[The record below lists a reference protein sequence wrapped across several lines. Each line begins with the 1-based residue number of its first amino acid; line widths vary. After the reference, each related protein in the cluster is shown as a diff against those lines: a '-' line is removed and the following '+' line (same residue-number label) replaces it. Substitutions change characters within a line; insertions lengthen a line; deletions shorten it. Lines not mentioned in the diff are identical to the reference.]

1 MAYTPHCVH
10 LVGSIGL
17 DSVDALL
24 IHDPEASLASNP
36 DGPRMEDMVRS
47 GIPDARA
54 GLDKQDGQAQETTE
68 FPDFYN

>member
-1 MAYTPHCVH
+1 MWGMAGA
-10 LVGSIGL
+10 VGP
-17 DSVDALL
+17 DA
-24 IHDPEASLASNP
+24 
-36 DGPRMEDMVRS
+36 VRS

>member
-1 MAYTPHCVH
+1 MRGDFLSAEVSCSGLKYRLALKWRRFSPGVLVLAMAGA
-10 LVGSIGL
+10 VGP
-17 DSVDALL
+17 DA
-24 IHDPEASLASNP
+24 
-36 DGPRMEDMVRS
+36 VRS